1 MADKKPE
8 IIPHSCVE
16 KINLQIETVLNKLVA
31 IESAFMNR
39 KDRSAK
45 EQARSS
51 DLKDLFAAL
60 AKAQSVMPAV
70 TGNKENPYFKE
81 RYIDLGDMI
90 TASRPALT
98 KNGLSVI
105 QQILPNDDGQMI
117 MHTILSHES
126 GQWIESQIRI
136 IPPKNDVR
144 TMDSYITYLRRCTYA
159 ALVGIVG
166 ASDDDDGEYA
176 SATTRET
183 FAKGTALNTKYNP
196 KENKLE
202 TITKEQL
209 EELEYE
215 LGGDEHHDIAEMV
228 LDGLKI
234 QNLAD
239 MPKEKFLTSVNRIR
253 KIKHI
258 REGK

>member
-1 MADKKPE
+1 MMPDKKPE
-8 IIPHSCVE
+8 TIDQSCTE
-16 KINLQIETVLNKLVA
+16 KINIKIETVLNKLNA
-31 IESAFMNR
+31 IESICM
-39 KDRSAK
+39 KGQDRSFK
-45 EQARSS
+45 DGSRSLE
-51 DLKDLFAAL
+51 LKDLFAAL
-60 AKAQSVMPAV
+60 AKAQSIMPAV

-105 QQILPNDDGQMI
+105 QQILPNNDGQMI

-126 GQWIESQIRI
+126 GQWIESRVRV

-166 ASDDDDGEYA
+166 SDDDDDGEYA
-176 SATTRET
+176 SATNRET

-202 TITKEQL
+202 TITKEQIS
-209 EELEYE
+209 ELEYE
-215 LGGDEHHDIAEMV
+215 LENHHDIAEQV
-228 LDGLKI
+228 LDGLRI

-239 MPKEKFLTSVNRIR
+239 MPKEKFLVSVNRIR
-253 KIKHI
+253 KIKQI